1 MKTLKVNGKIIKCIE
16 NGTKWTCEIVGEGLF
31 FSTHAIHGDETIIKK
46 AKYMIAAKKRYE
58 NEPVER
64 L

>member
-16 NGTKWTCEIVGEGLF
+16 NGTKWTCEIIGEDLF
-31 FSTHAIHGDETIIKK
+31 FGAYSIHGNELIIEK
-46 AKYMIAAKKRYE
+46 AKYMLAAKKRYE
-58 NEPVER
+58 NKPVER